1 MSHCF
6 NLFPSEELTVK
17 QIFFGFLDF
26 NNQKVGLS
34 VKTVYPPVKKFV
46 LNPWSFVVKFWNHLQ
61 EHCWQEIKLCKD
73 EILGEES
80 KWDIIMSS
88 KPRIQSNVGLE
99 PTQKERVKWC
109 EQSRWIKFLLALK
122 VYGNVAVACRKFP
135 LLIWELYSCHKT
147 LTESV
152 LAAVWIFIY
161 KYIYIYQCKIY
172 DSNTG

>member
-1 MSHCF
+1 MSAKANIWNEKPFCICPTVLIYSPLKNWLHCRAD
-6 NLFPSEELTVK
+6 
-17 QIFFGFLDF
+17 IFWLS
-26 NNQKVGLS
+26 GLQQPKS
-34 VKTVYPPVKKFV
+34 RSKCQTVYPPVKKFV

-88 KPRIQSNVGLE
+88 KPWIQSNVGLE

-109 EQSRWIKFLLALK
+109 EQSRRIKFLLALK

-135 LLIWELYSCHKT
+135 LLIWEFHSCH
-147 LTESV
+147 
-152 LAAVWIFIY
+152 
-161 KYIYIYQCKIY
+161 
-172 DSNTG
+172 NTH